1 MRVAAVAAVV
11 AAAAG
16 VAAAATECSSILPF
30 AASCD
35 IEDGL
40 LIVSPDPGSILAA
53 NCRGY
58 CTASPVSI
66 RLRPCAFCTAER
78 CQTGYDV
85 RGHPMVCCD
94 EDACTAACE
103 KPPEN
108 CRWNGD
114 CTEWICGRT
123 IGASP
128 PSEGGSPLPA
138 ATTPPPAAPAPT
150 PAPIGTP
157 PPGIDPPPTDG
168 AGGVPIPTAPPI
180 GSSTTP
186 SPTPSVGNEDD
197 GGGFP
202 VWAGPVIGLVG
213 AIGAAFIGVCVK
225 QRSGSCGQG
234 LHVHFN
240 RQSVRSGG
248 VAING

>member
-108 CRWNGD
+108 CRYGERDNVM
-114 CTEWICGRT
+114 
-123 IGASP
+123 
-128 PSEGGSPLPA
+128 
-138 ATTPPPAAPAPT
+138 
-150 PAPIGTP
+150 
-157 PPGIDPPPTDG
+157 G
-168 AGGVPIPTAPPI
+168 AGR
-180 GSSTTP
+180 
-186 SPTPSVGNEDD
+186 
-197 GGGFP
+197 GGGMDRC
-202 VWAGPVIGLVG
+202 
-213 AIGAAFIGVCVK
+213 GVTGSLIACVK
-225 QRSGSCGQG
+225 ERGRPWCPIVTEG
-234 LHVHFN
+234 
-240 RQSVRSGG
+240 R
-248 VAING
+248 